1 MYAYVGP
8 RHAAI
13 VTKLKNDQC
22 MPVYIQYAPGV
33 VPPRSSSV
41 RQLPREHL
49 VISPHIRNASWSVFA
64 NSLEGT
70 RTEHCRIN
78 RYLYRCMVP
87 GTGDTAVPW
96 VQQLRLGPA
105 KVGADHKTTS
115 VRTVQAEVRLTGSW
129 GSFGAADQTCS
140 KGVQLSTPYCN
151 AVAET

>member
-64 NSLEGT
+64 NSLQIRNENGT
-70 RTEHCRIN
+70 TLQNQQILVP
-78 RYLYRCMVP
+78 LY

-96 VQQLRLGPA
+96 VQQLRVGPA

-115 VRTVQAEVRLTGSW
+115 LRTVQAEVRRTGSW